1 MVGGSCGDQN
11 RNCHLLKE
19 ERTATASG
27 QGGDHQEMRWDT
39 AWLPVLRQLGRGT
52 QRVPLKLDEWTSHY
66 MEIEA
71 QRESRNAKKNR

>member
-1 MVGGSCGDQN
+1 MGHSLVQLSAADCGIGSLAFSSSELQECMVGGSCGDQN

-39 AWLPVLRQLGRGT
+39 GV
-52 QRVPLKLDEWTSHY
+52 
-66 MEIEA
+66 
-71 QRESRNAKKNR
+71 